1 MPMKMEIDL
10 DLEEDAGFYEQT
22 IFSQISEEA
31 DNLENVD
38 VQETSAHEAEHVEP
52 VIQDEKFSLSINF
65 AFFQK
70 EAYEAYR
77 KYGYNLGFSVRKD
90 HHSYWPNS
98 RNLKSKDFV
107 CSKAGLKKLSDLNI
121 QRKYRRSD
129 TRTGCPAMIRF
140 TVDEGGYWKV
150 KKFIENHNH
159 DLPRPEDRHLL
170 RSCRNMCDEKASVLK
185 AMTDTRIRTTDAF
198 SFLADEVGGVEN
210 IGFTRRDAYNF
221 LQRIKRAKIEL
232 GDTNTLIELFK
243 ERQLKDN
250 MFSWDV
256 QNDEFD
262 RLLNFFWVDGIDK
275 IDYDCFGDVVIFYT
289 SYRLNKY
296 NLVCA
301 PFVGVN
307 KYWQNILLWVA
318 FLSEETIESFT
329 WVFITFVRMMGDKQ
343 PKTIYTDQDQAIAMA
358 IEVALPQS
366 RHRLCQW
373 HIRKKAPSKVSC
385 YNTNNKVKG
394 LFNKCLSR
402 CDSEEEFENAWA
414 ELIIQGN
421 LQDHVWLQDLY
432 RISNKWSIAFN
443 KDCFS
448 MDIISTQR
456 SESTNNVC
464 HGISKPTSSII
475 DYFLGLEKVMRNWRR
490 NEQDEDYRCS

>member
-1 MPMKMEIDL
+1 MLRIGCVFV
-10 DLEEDAGFYEQT
+10 AYFT
-22 IFSQISEEA
+22 IHILRISQ
-31 DNLENVD
+31 D
-38 VQETSAHEAEHVEP
+38 VYVNE
-52 VIQDEKFSLSINF
+52 
-65 AFFQK
+65 K

-77 KYGYNLGFSVRKD
+77 SYGYNLGFSVRKD

-107 CSKAGLKKLSDLNI
+107 CSKAGFKKLPDLNI

-129 TRTGCPAMIRF
+129 TRTGCPAMVRF
-140 TVDEGGYWKV
+140 TVDEAGYWKV

-185 AMTDTRIRTTDAF
+185 AMTDAGIRTIDAF

-221 LQRIKRAKIEL
+221 IQKIKRA

-243 ERQLKDN
+243 ERQLNDN

-256 QNDEFD
+256 QKDEFD
-262 RLLNFFWVDGIDK
+262 RLLNFFWVDAIGK

-307 KYWQNILLWVA
+307 NHWQNILLGVT
-318 FLSEETIESFT
+318 FLSEENIESFI
-329 WVFITFVRMMGDKQ
+329 WVFTTFVRMMGDKQ
-343 PKTIYTDQDQAIAMA
+343 PITIYTDQDQAMARA
-358 IEVALPQS
+358 IEVALPHS

-432 RISNKWSIAFN
+432 RIRNKWSTAFN
-443 KDCFS
+443 KDYFS
-448 MDIISTQR
+448 MDILSTQLQGVGVM
-456 SESTNNVC
+456 SVELESSDSSKFFVYYTETKD
-464 HGISKPTSSII
+464 HSKPWVVDFDAQNGNIQCSCRKFETMGLLCSHCII
-475 DYFLGLEKVMRNWRR
+475 VLRQMVFGKIPEKYLLLRW
-490 NEQDEDYRCS
+490 